1 MENVIKLH
9 TVSIIN
15 VTQIR
20 CANIITMA
28 KATSTIASCIMINRS
43 ADGQQLLKHS

>member
-1 MENVIKLH
+1 MENVLKLH

-20 CANIITMA
+20 CANIITIEKVLSSGA
-28 KATSTIASCIMINRS
+28 CCVMINRS
-43 ADGQQLLKHS
+43 ADEKQLLKHS